1 MTIEA
6 AEKISSIIGDVAW
19 PIEPKYADG
28 ETFLRVKVA
37 IDLSLPLCRGR
48 LISLENKKQIWATV
62 RHSESEGNALQKGKE
77 GDESIGLEH
86 CTTKSNGRNSIN
98 SNKDTLPADQNKFNY
113 EINRDFTQS
122 MGSDMQHKGFDAQI
136 KETNDELSKFDS
148 SGPSHLIFFGP
159 ESRASPTPPILAQ
172 FSESREETA
181 RVSPPAK

>member
-1 MTIEA
+1 M
-6 AEKISSIIGDVAW
+6 
-19 PIEPKYADG
+19 
-28 ETFLRVKVA
+28 
-37 IDLSLPLCRGR
+37 
-48 LISLENKKQIWATV
+48 